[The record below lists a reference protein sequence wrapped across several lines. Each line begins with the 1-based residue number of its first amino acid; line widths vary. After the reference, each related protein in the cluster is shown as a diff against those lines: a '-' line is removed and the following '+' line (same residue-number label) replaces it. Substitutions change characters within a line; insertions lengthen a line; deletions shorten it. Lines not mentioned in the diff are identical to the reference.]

1 MKAAF
6 YVVFG
11 IAPLSWAGDAAVQL
25 PDLIVSSPR
34 IANQI
39 PAGTFAMPV
48 SSLRYEPQVDLQSR
62 NLSEGQADVTLRGG
76 IFENTGFRLGAVTLT
91 DPQTGHYFAEIPV
104 APAMLGESVIYTGS
118 DLTLSATNATTGS
131 LAYGWRPIRTTGVFR
146 VGAGSDRL
154 HREELYQ
161 GVADGPRFG
170 PGRLA
175 ADVAL
180 AHSASRGAVPF
191 GEHRFDRAN
200 LRVQLAGGGSQTD
213 LFAGYQAKFFGW
225 PNLYTPFNSRVT
237 EDLETVLVAANHRA
251 TLVDGSYFEA
261 GAYHRRNKDD
271 YAFNRFATVGPVHPF
286 QHTTWVTGGAV
297 SGRRQFGNVAVNL
310 RGEVLADEIVSTS
323 LNFGRYRTR
332 RLTKFAVVPERRWS
346 VSNGEWVLKA
356 GAAYD
361 DSNRGSGAVSPSVEI
376 AREFSSGA
384 VRRLQASY
392 ARTTQLPTYT
402 ALNSN
407 PAAGL
412 FRGNPNLGRQSS
424 HNVEFGVEATLGGW
438 ATRAAV
444 FWRADDALVD
454 WTFRRGVTARTA
466 NAVDIA
472 VTGFELLARRSWTN
486 WDVVLGYTGLS
497 KDHNYRGAL
506 VDASFYALNYARHRL
521 TAALTGRLGRG
532 FEVRLDNAA
541 RIQAANLLRVAG
553 GEEALST
560 SFGLSW
566 RPEGLPRT
574 EFSVRVENVW
584 DSRFQEVPAVP
595 ASPRQ
600 FSAGVAYHW

>member
-1 MKAAF
+1 MKAALC
-6 YVVFG
+6 VAWVL
-11 IAPLSWAGDAAVQL
+11 APLGWAGEATVQL
-25 PDLIVSSPR
+25 PDLIVTSPR

-39 PAGTFAMPV
+39 PAATFAMPV

-104 APAMLGESVIYTGS
+104 APAMLRESAIVTGA
-118 DLTLSATNATTGS
+118 DLTLGATNATTGA
-131 LAYGWRPIRTTGVFR
+131 LAYGWRPIRTTGVIR

-161 GVADGPRFG
+161 GVADGPRIG
-170 PGRLA
+170 QGRLA
-175 ADVAL
+175 ADVAV

-213 LFAGYQAKFFGW
+213 LLAGYQAKFFGW
-225 PNLYTPFNSRVT
+225 PNLYTPFNSNET
-237 EDLETVLVAANHRA
+237 EDLETVLLAANHRTA
-251 TLVDGSYFEA
+251 FADGGYFEA

-271 YAFNRFATVGPVHPF
+271 YAFNRFAPVGPVHPF
-286 QHTTWVTGGAV
+286 KHTTWVTGGAV
-297 SGRRQFGNVAVNL
+297 SGRRQFGSVAINL
-310 RGEVLADEIVSTS
+310 RGEVLADEIASTS
-323 LNFGRYRTR
+323 LTFGRFRTR

-346 VSNGEWVLKA
+346 VANGEFVLKA

-361 DSNRGSGAVSPSVEI
+361 DSNRGPGAVSPSIEI
-376 AREFSSGA
+376 AREFSAGA
-384 VRRLQASY
+384 IRRLQASY
-392 ARTTQLPTYT
+392 ARTTQVPTYT

-424 HNVEFGVEATLGGW
+424 HNVEVGIEATLGGW
-438 ATRAAV
+438 ATHTAV
-444 FWRADDALVD
+444 FWRADNALVD

-472 VTGFELLARRSWTN
+472 VTGLEVVARRTWAN
-486 WDVVLGYTGLS
+486 WEVVLGYTGMS

-521 TAALTGRLGRG
+521 SAAVTGRLGRG
-532 FEVRLDNAA
+532 FEVRLDNVA
-541 RIQAANLLRVAG
+541 RIQATNLLRVAG
-553 GEEALST
+553 GEEAVST
-560 SFGLSW
+560 SLGLSW